1 MARTVEL
8 LLDEELDAE
17 VRRVWA
23 VLEAAGLPSQSL
35 HPHESNRPHLTL
47 GVANELVA
55 GGEAELGR
63 ALRRLPLRLR
73 LDGLVV
79 FGGRRRT
86 LAWLVTPSPGLV
98 DLHAGVAQALAAYA
112 PAPSPQHLPGR
123 WTPHVTLA
131 ARLEPQERAAALDAL
146 DGLRA
151 VEGSATGARSYD
163 TSTRSV
169 TPLV

>member
-1 MARTVEL
+1 M
-8 LLDEELDAE
+8 
-17 VRRVWA
+17 
-23 VLEAAGLPSQSL
+23 
-35 HPHESNRPHLTL
+35 HPHETNRPHLTL

-63 ALRRLPLRLR
+63 ALRRLPVRLR

-86 LAWLVTPSPGLV
+86 LAWLVTPSPALV

-131 ARLEPQERAAALDAL
+131 SRLEPQERAAALDAL
-146 DGLRA
+146 DGLRPA
-151 VEGSATGARSYD
+151 EGTTAAARSYD
-163 TSTRSV
+163 TATRTV
-169 TPLV
+169 VPLG

>member
-1 MARTVEL
+1 M
-8 LLDEELDAE
+8 
-17 VRRVWA
+17 
-23 VLEAAGLPSQSL
+23 
-35 HPHESNRPHLTL
+35 
-47 GVANELVA
+47 
-55 GGEAELGR
+55 
-63 ALRRLPLRLR
+63 RRLPLRLR